1 MNKKKVI
8 ATILI
13 IVAIGLLVAGGIIL
27 YQNYSNKNGIVTS
40 FNELKTDLEE
50 TFNLSSTEAENSSI
64 KQTVTGTMTLN
75 INPLLG
81 SSTDGS
87 DVIIGNLNNSAFNY
101 EYRLDTEEKKMYLNG
116 SLLLN
121 ASEIMGINFYQADDI
136 SYIFLR
142 NIFDRYIMIEDNDI
156 FSYLDNN
163 NLTTDDIN
171 YIYDKITESLGNNI
185 TKEDIIV
192 SNEDGTKK
200 ISLKLSQERLNEI
213 SNAIVEDLK
222 KDEKTQEIIGNTLN
236 NLEAASS
243 NETDTTTNSESS
255 ISYSIYLE
263 KNDIVTYE
271 FTVDDG
277 TDNYSII
284 FNTGNEKSIAIEE
297 NGTETLKGVITN
309 NDNSTTVELSS
320 NNATLGTITISD
332 NNFSLNII
340 DESTGAALTATLT
353 SSTENNVIT
362 TTFNMGMTSS
372 GINLD
377 IISLTDVKTI
387 TENTADFSNI
397 NTTNNIDVNSLTETD
412 ITTIENNL
420 MTILYN
426 FMGITI

>member
-1 MNKKKVI
+1 
-8 ATILI
+8 
-13 IVAIGLLVAGGIIL
+13 
-27 YQNYSNKNGIVTS
+27 
-40 FNELKTDLEE
+40 
-50 TFNLSSTEAENSSI
+50 
-64 KQTVTGTMTLN
+64 MTLN

-81 SSTDGS
+81 NSSNGS

-101 EYRLDTEEKKMYLNG
+101 EYRLDTAEKKMYLNG

-121 ASEIMGINFYQADDI
+121 ATEIMGVNFYQAEDI

-213 SNAIVEDLK
+213 SEAIVEDLK

-320 NNATLGTITISD
+320 NNAPLGTITISD

-372 GINLD
+372 GVNLD
-377 IISLTDVKTI
+377 FISLTDVKTV
-387 TENTADFSNI
+387 TENIADFSNI

>member
-27 YQNYSNKNGIVTS
+27 YQNYSNKNRIVTS
-40 FNELKTDLEE
+40 FNELKTALEE

-320 NNATLGTITISD
+320 NNATLGTITIS
-332 NNFSLNII
+332 NNTVSFNII
-340 DESTGAALTATLT
+340 DESTGATLTANLT

-362 TTFNMGMTSS
+362 TTFNMRMTSS

>member
-1 MNKKKVI
+1 MKKKKII

-13 IVAIGLLVAGGIIL
+13 IIAVGLLVAGGILL
-27 YQNYSNKNGIVTS
+27 YQNYSNKNRIVTS
-40 FNELKTDLEE
+40 FSELKTALEE
-50 TFNLSSTEAENSSI
+50 TFNLSNTEGGTSPI
-64 KQTVTGTMTLN
+64 KQTVTGTMTLD

-81 SSTDGS
+81 NSTNGS
-87 DVIIGNLNNSAFNY
+87 DVIIGNLNNSSFNY
-101 EYRLDTEEKKMYLNG
+101 EYRLDTAEKKMYLNG

-121 ASEIMGINFYQADDI
+121 TTEIMGINFYQAEDI

-142 NIFDRYIMIEDNDI
+142 NIFDKYIMIEDNDI

-192 SNEDGTKK
+192 SNENGTKK
-200 ISLKLSQERLNEI
+200 ISLKLNQERLNEI
-213 SNAIVEDLK
+213 SKAIVEDLK
-222 KDEKTQEIIGNTLN
+222 NDERTKEIMGNALN
-236 NLEAASS
+236 NLDSASS
-243 NETDTTTNSESS
+243 NKTDTTTNSESYL
-255 ISYSIYLE
+255 SYSIYLK

-271 FTVDDG
+271 FAVDDR

-284 FNTGNEKSIAIEE
+284 FNTGNEKSIAIKE
-297 NGTETLKGVITN
+297 NGNETLKGVITN
-309 NDNSTTVELSS
+309 NNTNTTVELSS
-320 NNATLGTITISD
+320 NNTNIGSITISD

-340 DESTGAALTATLT
+340 DESTGASLTANLT

-377 IISLTDVKTI
+377 IISLTDVKTV

-412 ITTIENNL
+412 ITNIQNNL

>member
-27 YQNYSNKNGIVTS
+27 YQNYSNKNRIVTS

-255 ISYSIYLE
+255 INYSIYLE